1 MRLVDRARIVRRAAD
16 GVENAA
22 IARELGFSE
31 DTVRKWRGRFSV
43 DAGIN
48 SLVDN
53 ERSGRP
59 ALIKP
64 EHRAVL
70 IQLACDRPKES
81 VFRDVWSYEALQ
93 DALLEQCGCDM
104 STSEIGRTLRSE
116 LLRPHKMRVWLHS
129 PDPDFEPKVAR
140 ICKLYLEPPP
150 GATVVCVDE
159 KPGMQALERKHK
171 TKRAAK
177 GRPGRWEFE
186 YIRHGTRTLIAALD
200 VKTGKVFGRVGAT
213 RTGEDLVAFMEE
225 LAKLYPTGDVYVV
238 WDNLNIHSDG
248 KQLRWTEFNQRHGGR
263 FHLVYTPKHASWV
276 NQIEIWFSLLAKRV
290 LRNGNFTSADELTA
304 RILGFIEHWNRAE
317 AHPFR
322 WKFRGTFKRATPA
335 RAA

>member
-1 MRLVDRARIVRRAAD
+1 M
-16 GVENAA
+16 
-22 IARELGFSE
+22 
-31 DTVRKWRGRFSV
+31 
-43 DAGIN
+43 
-48 SLVDN
+48 
-53 ERSGRP
+53 
-59 ALIKP
+59 
-64 EHRAVL
+64 
-70 IQLACDRPKES
+70 
-81 VFRDVWSYEALQ
+81 FRDVWSYEALQ

-129 PDPDFEPKVAR
+129 PDPDFEPKVER

-159 KPGMQALERKHK
+159 KPGMQALERKYK

-225 LAKLYPTGDVYVV
+225 LAKLYPVGDVYVV